1 MGTEIILIAEII
13 TAIITIVGFLGSIW
27 KLFKKINSFQET
39 LNYNTIT
46 TLKLVIINE
55 NIPLDERVL
64 AGERYIALGGNG
76 AIKKLVLKLTEDLA
90 DDYTD

>member
-27 KLFKKINSFQET
+27 RLFKKINSFQET